1 MEVKIRF
8 NEETEKLNKYYA
20 KWIENMPKDTDVL
33 STVDVDPNKELH
45 YVYDEDLSDIANNC
59 FMLAPVKEI
68 CGQDAEYKI
77 FKDPTV
83 KKAVE
88 KGFPIEEIGAPHL
101 NCPQLLAR
109 HKYYSTGKK
118 DYPEEERFEFFLMVE
133 GKNAH
138 LFPVAFSEEDK
149 KVLTD
154 MVLNTIEKS
163 NKYHNLTPAYADN
176 AAEEEDKDTEEERE

>member
-1 MEVKIRF
+1 
-8 NEETEKLNKYYA
+8 
-20 KWIENMPKDTDVL
+20 
-33 STVDVDPNKELH
+33 
-45 YVYDEDLSDIANNC
+45 
-59 FMLAPVKEI
+59 MLAPVREI

-133 GKNAH
+133 GKNATCSLL
-138 LFPVAFSEEDK
+138 LFQK
-149 KVLTD
+149 K
-154 MVLNTIEKS
+154 IRKS
-163 NKYHNLTPAYADN
+163 L
-176 AAEEEDKDTEEERE
+176 RIWS